1 MENSSQ
7 PLSAKLLPLGIVLT
21 VIVLAAAFWPNGTN
35 EGHSFSGEVM
45 DSQCAQ
51 LGSHEKMMAEHNF
64 TTTLQCA
71 LFCARAQTPA
81 SKFVLF
87 DKSKNRIYLLDNQEQ
102 AELYASEKVTI
113 SGNYDAGSKTIQI
126 TSIEA
131 KPQ

>member
-1 MENSSQ
+1 MEKSAQ
-7 PLSAKLLPLGIVLT
+7 PLSARLLPVGIALT
-21 VIVLAAAFWPNGTN
+21 LAVLAVAFWPNGAN
-35 EGHSFSGEVM
+35 EGHSFSGEIM

-51 LGSHEKMMAEHNF
+51 LGSHQKMMADHNF
-64 TTTLQCA
+64 TTALQCA
-71 LFCARAQTPA
+71 LFCARVQAPA
-81 SKFVLF
+81 GKFVLF

-113 SGNYDAGSKTIQI
+113 SGNYDAGSKTLQI